1 VAFPRKLLHGNEEIV
16 LDLRPHPWFLAE
28 PFFAVFGAVILG
40 GLVIAYING
49 SGFVWDVLRWGGVGL
64 LAVCLVWFVIR
75 YLKWITTNFVVTTDR
90 LIFRSGLIAK
100 QGVEIPLERIN
111 TVFFHQGVFERM
123 IGAGDLSIES
133 GGEFGLQKF
142 SDIRKPSEVQNE
154 IYRQMEANENRK
166 FDRIGANIDGTIASA
181 TGSAAAAAAASI
193 PEQIERLDD
202 LRRKGLITEDE
213 FAAKK
218 AELLDRM

>member
-1 VAFPRKLLHGNEEIV
+1 VAFPRKLLHGEEEIV

-28 PFFAVFGAVILG
+28 PFLALLGAVVLG

-49 SGFVWDVLRWGGVGL
+49 SGLGWDVLRWGGLGL

-90 LIFRSGLIAK
+90 LIFRSGLLAK
-100 QGVEIPLERIN
+100 QGVEIPLERVN
-111 TVFFHQGVFERM
+111 TVFFHQTVFERM

-142 SDIRKPSEVQNE
+142 SDIRKPSAVQNE

-166 FDRIGANIDGTIASA
+166 YDRIDANIDRAVVSA
-181 TGSAAAAAAASI
+181 TGAAGAAGASI
-193 PEQIERLDD
+193 PEQIQQLDD
-202 LRRKGLITEDE
+202 LRRKGLITEAE
-213 FAAKK
+213 FATKK
-218 AELLDRM
+218 AQLLERM